1 MNTYYCSMNT
11 FVYFYK
17 NILTIVSMINKQHTL
32 NFNPPSLPLV
42 LIWEDT
48 GRFGTKWHEM
58 VVFGKFWQCNT
69 IPVTRTMYQLR
80 TSKRCSFVLVLIHK
94 YESLRNS

>member
-32 NFNPPSLPLV
+32 NFNPPSPAPSFNMGRYGK
-42 LIWEDT
+42 IWD
-48 GRFGTKWHEM
+48 EM
-58 VVFGKFWQCNT
+58 A
-69 IPVTRTMYQLR
+69 
-80 TSKRCSFVLVLIHK
+80 
-94 YESLRNS
+94 